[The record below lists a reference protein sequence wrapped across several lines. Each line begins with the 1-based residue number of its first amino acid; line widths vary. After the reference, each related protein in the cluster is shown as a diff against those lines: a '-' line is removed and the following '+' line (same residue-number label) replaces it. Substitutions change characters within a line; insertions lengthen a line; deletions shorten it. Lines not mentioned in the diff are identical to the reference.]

1 MNLTSLT
8 EEGQSGFGYDLLPKI
23 FGYFDKHLQIFILE
37 QLIADHDECVFNP
50 YTKKSLL
57 LRQKSLL
64 EKTCRLQTYK
74 DCLEDLAF
82 IDEEAVGN
90 LEELMEPMWEKTCET
105 CDEATNL
112 KCELLDLYFEED
124 EDHLRKPV
132 NEIAKVHDTYE
143 HEGRLFAV
151 VTFERREE
159 PEEVDYEKYRTQI
172 ETCLKTEK
180 QRNNLPMLYRFARLL
195 FELHD
200 HPKTGE
206 SLLPEVRYSL
216 ESYINLVTKNM
227 GELEREYENC
237 AEEEKA
243 DHEYLK
249 FKKANLKYHEQA
261 QWGVI
266 CCKLLQKEF
275 SQDSVDALKT
285 SWNESKDEKPLAVAA
300 KERAWLLHW
309 VLFQNFL
316 NEKESRQGMTQVWE
330 MFYKDQV
337 YKYTIITVCP
347 WLLRYLV
354 LSAVCSSQKMDECQS
369 LAYGLLGPDVSTYK
383 DPLTEFLR
391 CLFVDC
397 DFDKAAAHL
406 KECRKVFA
414 TDIFLCS
421 SCNLFFSQA
430 RLLLFQRYSSV
441 NMIMDI
447 DTIGKLLMLGEF
459 GDFPDN
465 EVWSIGGQPV
475 HKEKRALK
483 QWITD
488 TVRSLQKERQTAER
502 DKTEP
507 TYNIRIDLRKNMLF
521 AKPSYGDPIQQLLT
535 RTKESFA
542 HAKHFAQNLR

>member
-1 MNLTSLT
+1 MDLSSLT
-8 EEGQSGFGYDLLPKI
+8 DEGQSGFGYDLLPKI

-64 EKTCRLQTYK
+64 EKTCRLQSYK
-74 DCLEDLAF
+74 DCLEDLAHV
-82 IDEEAVGN
+82 DQDAVGN
-90 LEELMEPMWEKTCET
+90 DEELMEPMWEKTCEV
-105 CDEATNL
+105 CDEATKL
-112 KCELLDLYFEED
+112 KSELLDLYFEED
-124 EDHLRKPV
+124 DDHMRKMKD
-132 NEIAKVHDTYE
+132 EILAVHDTYE
-143 HEGRLFAV
+143 HDGKLFAV
-151 VTFERREE
+151 VTFDYRSGE
-159 PEEVDYEKYRTQI
+159 PEEVNYEKYRSQI
-172 ETCLKTEK
+172 ESCLKTEK
-180 QRNNLPMLYRFARLL
+180 QRNNLPNLYRFARLL

-216 ESYINLVTKNM
+216 ESYINLVTKHS
-227 GELEREYENC
+227 GELERDYESC
-237 AEEEKA
+237 PEESKK

-249 FKKANLKYHEQA
+249 FKEANQKFHEEA

-285 SWNESKDEKPLAVAA
+285 SWNESKDEKPLAKAA

-430 RLLLFQRYSSV
+430 RLLLFF
-441 NMIMDI
+441 
-447 DTIGKLLMLGEF
+447 TLF
-459 GDFPDN
+459 
-465 EVWSIGGQPV
+465 
-475 HKEKRALK
+475 
-483 QWITD
+483 
-488 TVRSLQKERQTAER
+488 
-502 DKTEP
+502 
-507 TYNIRIDLRKNMLF
+507 IR
-521 AKPSYGDPIQQLLT
+521 
-535 RTKESFA
+535 
-542 HAKHFAQNLR
+542 